1 MDFKSVQQGV
11 MARFSEAIPPMD
23 QTQDERVRENQRL
36 FAAAI
41 QQTRARI
48 QRENAPQQAERCPI
62 CDGTGFANVGDI
74 FPGYHFVAYCH
85 CGKMRQAQQRIQE
98 SGLGEA
104 LHAMTFDSF
113 MGREVWQK
121 QMLRTAAAYV
131 SAVENLKP
139 LEKAPWLMIGGQSG
153 SGKTH
158 LCTAAF
164 GKLLDA
170 GIAGRYME
178 WLPTCRRL
186 KAVANERDFD
196 ELLQPFQNAPLLYID
211 DLLKQQNKTTP
222 TPSDADV
229 RVAFELLNAR
239 YNRGLPTLI
248 SSEWLSAELLT
259 VDEATFSRVLER
271 AKGFT
276 LDIARQENR
285 NFRTREIT

>member
-48 QRENAPQQAERCPI
+48 QQENAPQQAERCPI

-104 LHAMTFDSF
+104 LQAMTFDSF

-164 GKLLDA
+164 GKLLV
-170 GIAGRYME
+170 M
-178 WLPTCRRL
+178 LPM
-186 KAVANERDFD
+186 V
-196 ELLQPFQNAPLLYID
+196 I
-211 DLLKQQNKTTP
+211 
-222 TPSDADV
+222 
-229 RVAFELLNAR
+229 
-239 YNRGLPTLI
+239 
-248 SSEWLSAELLT
+248 SAEEIEKTRRRVNALEYVMIPETETNIRYISMKLEEN
-259 VDEATFSRVLER
+259 DRATKVRLMKVKDMVLKN
-271 AKGFT
+271 AH
-276 LDIARQENR
+276 DYH
-285 NFRTREIT
+285 